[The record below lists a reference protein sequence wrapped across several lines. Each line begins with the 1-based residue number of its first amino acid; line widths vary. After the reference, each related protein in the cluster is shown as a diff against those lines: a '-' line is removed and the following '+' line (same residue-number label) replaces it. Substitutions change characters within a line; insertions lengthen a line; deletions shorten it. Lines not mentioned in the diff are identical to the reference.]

1 MVTPPA
7 ANIIFSFSKRKF
19 LMFGLT
25 PDQEDLYRRI
35 VDGPRAQTSGIS
47 PILDSSGNL
56 VGPFKSFL
64 ISPKLGSILEQLG
77 RHLRYEHTISAID
90 KELSILRVSRHV
102 ESKFEWLAH
111 VDVARGLGVS
121 EQELDSIWSLDSE
134 PLSIYVRC
142 VDEIIK
148 PGDKKSS
155 LSSLGLLDEEKR
167 MHLIA
172 LVGYYVLIANLM
184 HEFGE

>member
-1 MVTPPA
+1 M
-7 ANIIFSFSKRKF
+7 S
-19 LMFGLT
+19 GLI

-47 PILDSSGNL
+47 PVLDSAGNL

-64 ISPKLGSILEQLG
+64 ISPSLGSILEQLG
-77 RHLRYEHTISAID
+77 RHLRYEHTISATD
-90 KELSILRVSRHV
+90 KELSILRVARHV

-121 EQELDSIWSLDSE
+121 EQELDSIRSLDLD

-142 VDEIIK
+142 IDEIMK
-148 PGDKKSS
+148 PANKRST
-155 LSSLGLLDEEKR
+155 LSSLGLLDEEKK
-167 MHLIA
+167 MYLIA